1 MTLAAGSPLRQIRFV
16 HPANQNLVAVEPVA
30 FLDGPVSHG
39 AAAALAGLTFAYA
52 VFTGYYAVRGLRA
65 QLEDRWSAVV
75 CTVVMGLLAVTL
87 WRDGARLLP
96 APFSVF
102 VLVVAIAGIVLT
114 LTYTLGRYQE
124 RIERFKVEFG
134 ERLGALLEK
143 LVPEER
149 QAEWERM
156 RKAWRPTPEERRKT
170 PHLLMGIFLA
180 FYAGVGFLLVRGV
193 WDLLY
198 GADES
203 ILLLDGGEGIRNLYL
218 AAHGG
223 VLAAGQ
229 VFSLTCLLGLLY
241 LLVPTELLR
250 LKYPELSYPFK
261 ALILTRLRKRE
272 RGLFGAHY
280 YLAAATPLAVLWVTA
295 DPARWDAT
303 IPAAAAILVVT
314 VFADAASALVGIRFG
329 ERKFPHNPR
338 KSYAGAAGGTLVAF
352 LATLPLL
359 GWEGA
364 LVSAAVFLAI
374 DVIAPVPVFVSDNL
388 LNPVALSVA
397 YLAIVDRIQPWFP
410 YY

>member
-1 MTLAAGSPLRQIRFV
+1 MP
-16 HPANQNLVAVEPVA
+16 VAVEPVE
-30 FLDGPVSHG
+30 FLVGPVSRG
-39 AAAALAGLTFAYA
+39 AAAALAGITAAYA

-75 CTVVMGLLAVTL
+75 CTMVMALLAVTL
-87 WRDGARLLP
+87 WQDGARLLP

-102 VLVVAIAGIVLT
+102 VLVVAVTGIVFT

-124 RIERFKVEFG
+124 RIERFKVQFG
-134 ERLGALLEK
+134 ERLAALLDK
-143 LVPEER
+143 VVPEER

-156 RKAWRPTPEERRKT
+156 RAAWKPTPEERRKT
-170 PHLLMGIFLA
+170 PHLLMGVFLL
-180 FYAGVGFLLVRGV
+180 FYAGLGFLILRSV

-198 GADES
+198 GADEA

-218 AAHGG
+218 ASHSGWLAGG
-223 VLAAGQ
+223 QL
-229 VFSLTCLLGLLY
+229 FSLTCLLGLLY

-261 ALILTRLRKRE
+261 SLILTRLRRRE

-280 YLAAATPLAVLWVTA
+280 YLAAATPLAVLWLTA

-303 IPAAAAILVVT
+303 IPAAVAVLVVT
-314 VFADAASALVGIRFG
+314 VFADAASALVGIRYG
-329 ERKFPHNPR
+329 DRKMWHNPR
-338 KSYAGAAGGTLVAF
+338 KSYAGAAGGTAVAF

-359 GWEGA
+359 GLEGA
-364 LVSAAVFLAI
+364 LASAAVFLAI
-374 DVIAPVPVFVSDNL
+374 DLIAPVPVFVSDNL
-388 LNPVALSVA
+388 LYPVTLSVV
-397 YLAIVDRIQPWFP
+397 YLLMVGRIDPWFA